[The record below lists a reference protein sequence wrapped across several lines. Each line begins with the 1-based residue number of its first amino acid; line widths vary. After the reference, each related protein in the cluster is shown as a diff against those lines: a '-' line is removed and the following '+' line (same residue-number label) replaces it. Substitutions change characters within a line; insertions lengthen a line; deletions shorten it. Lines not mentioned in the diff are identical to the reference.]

1 MSCRCCTYPPF
12 DRDAVENTR
21 TVWSL
26 VVPKGGTWSAPF
38 PRGRWLLQATCYTR
52 SGHHVDRRN
61 ANESARAAGA
71 LGNSG
76 HSGTIWLSHA
86 NPSWLPIG
94 CRSRA
99 PIGLGHH
106 MNATLKRRRRRPYR
120 QTARAVA
127 AEKTAQCIAEAFW
140 TCISEH
146 WFDEVTL
153 EEVAERA
160 GVTVRTILRRF
171 GGKDGLA
178 ADFIK
183 YVAPQIAARRTAR
196 PGDVEGAIDLLVKFY
211 EEMGDGFIRMAAQES
226 RQPALRSLL
235 ETGRERHRQI
245 TASTFARW
253 LEPLQ
258 RREAQR
264 ALDALVIVTDV
275 YTWKLLRREM
285 GRSVGETRAAILD
298 LVQAILDRCVASR
311 GVHTGS
317 GLDGTLIGDDRT

>member
-1 MSCRCCTYPPF
+1 
-12 DRDAVENTR
+12 
-21 TVWSL
+21 
-26 VVPKGGTWSAPF
+26 
-38 PRGRWLLQATCYTR
+38 
-52 SGHHVDRRN
+52 
-61 ANESARAAGA
+61 
-71 LGNSG
+71 
-76 HSGTIWLSHA
+76 
-86 NPSWLPIG
+86 
-94 CRSRA
+94 
-99 PIGLGHH
+99 

-127 AEKTAQCIAEAFW
+127 AEMTAQRIAEAFW

-171 GGKDGLA
+171 GGKEGLA

-183 YVAPQIAARRTAR
+183 YVVPQIAARRTGR
-196 PGDVEGAIDLLVKFY
+196 PGDVEGAIDLLVRFY
-211 EEMGDGFIRMAAQES
+211 EEMGDGFIRMAAQEP

-235 ETGRERHRQI
+235 ETGRDRHRQI

-258 RREAQR
+258 GREAQR

-275 YTWKLLRREM
+275 YTWKLLRRDM
-285 GRSVGETRAAILD
+285 GRSVRETRTAMLD
-298 LVQAILDRCVASR
+298 LVRAILDRCVVSPRAQ
-311 GVHTGS
+311 TGS
-317 GLDGTLIGDDRT
+317 GLDGTLVGDDRG